1 MHPTT
6 HDRASVLG
14 ESITAPCRAT
24 QASAIV
30 MGSVERQECFKEL
43 PNGPKELG
51 ESLCRNGQSV
61 QWRQTALGC
70 TESLPRVDR
79 ANSTNLYKNHLETV
93 VCESG
98 ISREDGK
105 RKRVC
110 NRHRSEGRGRQ
121 TDRCWRSLTY
131 NFSPARSRSRGE
143 ARMQADEPN
152 HAKGEFILGNG
163 QPALT

>member
-14 ESITAPCRAT
+14 ESITAPCRAI

-70 TESLPRVDR
+70 TESLPRVDSHR
-79 ANSTNLYKNHLETV
+79 AYQYTTSGKITLRLWCVSVGSHVKT
-93 VCESG
+93 ESG
-98 ISREDGK
+98 RECVIDTEVK
-105 RKRVC
+105 
-110 NRHRSEGRGRQ
+110 
-121 TDRCWRSLTY
+121 
-131 NFSPARSRSRGE
+131 GE
-143 ARMQADEPN
+143 ADRPLLEIVDLQFLPRPVEESRRGKNA
-152 HAKGEFILGNG
+152 GG
-163 QPALT
+163 

>member
-1 MHPTT
+1 MRSLVRPLARLTAWRRKSNKTLRTRTLSLSPAKNGSQTMHPTT

-61 QWRQTALGC
+61 QWRVRT
-70 TESLPRVDR
+70 
-79 ANSTNLYKNHLETV
+79 
-93 VCESG
+93 
-98 ISREDGK
+98 
-105 RKRVC
+105 
-110 NRHRSEGRGRQ
+110 
-121 TDRCWRSLTY
+121 RSLEGKSSSIL
-131 NFSPARSRSRGE
+131 FSRLLMPVS
-143 ARMQADEPN
+143 
-152 HAKGEFILGNG
+152 ILLDPRPLNK
-163 QPALT
+163 TN

>member
-70 TESLPRVDR
+70 TESLPRVDSHR
-79 ANSTNLYKNHLETV
+79 AYQYTTSGKITLRLWCVSVGSHVKT
-93 VCESG
+93 ESG
-98 ISREDGK
+98 RECVIDTEVRG
-105 RKRVC
+105 
-110 NRHRSEGRGRQ
+110 GGGRQ
-121 TDRCWRSLTY
+121 TVVGDR
-131 NFSPARSRSRGE
+131 
-143 ARMQADEPN
+143 
-152 HAKGEFILGNG
+152 
-163 QPALT
+163 